1 METLHYASKE
11 SARGPFAEAGLEA
24 PSERALNAAALV
36 AMFALLA
43 LAITTYV
50 LLKLA

>member
-1 METLHYASKE
+1 METLHYASNE
-11 SARGPFAEAGLEA
+11 SARVAGLEA

-50 LLKLA
+50 LLKMA